1 MYIIYICIYINKY
14 IYIYIYVYIY
24 IYIYMHI
31 YIVLDVN
38 TEQIYKCITKYGK
51 NYIFVTL
58 SLTFTKSE

>member
-1 MYIIYICIYINKY
+1 MF
-14 IYIYIYVYIY
+14 IY